1 VIERSQALA
10 ALSRSEFDIVVV
22 GGGITGAGVALDA
35 ASRGYSVAL
44 LERADFASG
53 TSSRSSKLV
62 HGGLRYL
69 QNFDLGLVREALLER
84 QLMVA
89 LAPHLVRPLPLVVP
103 AFEGARPDRLLGV
116 GLNLYD
122 VMSVDRDRLRTGR
135 SAIGRGRRA
144 RAERGMPVEDE
155 LPMRLEENTL
165 TGTGESWSPERHRTI
180 SGEEVLELLP
190 ALAAREPTSGYLFY
204 DCQTDDVRL
213 VLTVLGEA
221 ERFGAVCAN
230 RMEVTGLLERD
241 GLTLGVRATDSETG
255 ELFEVRAANVVN
267 ATGVWADRLRP
278 QELHDEAE
286 LPRIRPSRGTHVTLR
301 HEDLPLV
308 GGAIV
313 PAGAG
318 RTIFALPWLGRT
330 LIGTTDN
337 DYEGPLE
344 HVAPAAEDVDYLLTA
359 VNEFFASTLTPADLT
374 GAYAGVRPLIST
386 GDPKKSV
393 DISRKAELYETSSGM
408 ITITGGKLTTWR
420 RMAKLAVDRLVER
433 EARKAPCRTHEI
445 PLGQAIA
452 AEELPR
458 VEGVGE
464 ESYQALAARYG
475 HGAKEALAL
484 AAERGELAQP
494 IVDGLPDLL
503 AEVALAARREQARS
517 IGDVLLRRTRLG
529 LLAANDLLPDRAGEA
544 SAAVRRVAD
553 VLARELGWSAERAAE
568 EIRRF
573 AQEARA
579 EGSLDHGGGEG
590 GSVAQREGASVGL
603 SVAQRQGAAGGPSPQ
618 QEAGAAQ
625 GSARAEDAAR
635 SSAPEARTEEI
646 ESA

>member
-1 VIERSQALA
+1 VIERSLALSALA
-10 ALSRSEFDIVVV
+10 EDEFDVVVV

-35 ASRGYSVAL
+35 ATRGYSVAL
-44 LERADFASG
+44 LERADYASG

-103 AFEGARPDRLLGV
+103 SFGNAHPDRLTGV

-122 VMSVDRDRLRTGR
+122 VMSRDRLR
-135 SAIGRGRRA
+135 SRRA
-144 RAERGMPVEDE
+144 E
-155 LPMRLEENTL
+155 
-165 TGTGESWSPERHRTI
+165 GESWSPERHRVI
-180 SGEEVLELLP
+180 SGEEVIELLP

-230 RMEVTGLLERD
+230 RVDVTGLLEHD
-241 GLTLGVRATDSETG
+241 GHALGVHALDTESG
-255 ELFEVRAANVVN
+255 ERFDVRAANVVN
-267 ATGVWADRLRP
+267 ATGVWADELSP
-278 QELHDEAE
+278 NELHDEAE

-301 HEDLPLV
+301 HEDIPLV

-318 RTIFALPWLGRT
+318 RSIFALPWLGHT
-330 LIGTTDN
+330 LVGTTDN
-337 DYEGPLE
+337 DYEGPLD
-344 HVAPAAEDVDYLLTA
+344 HISPSAEDIDYLLSA
-359 VNEFFASTLTPADLT
+359 VNDFFGTTLTPAELT
-374 GAYAGVRPLIST
+374 GAFAGVRPLIST

-420 RMAKLAVDRLVER
+420 RMAKMTVDRIVER
-433 EARKAPCRTHEI
+433 DARDAPCRTQEI

-452 AEELPR
+452 AEELPH
-458 VEGVGE
+458 VEGVPAA
-464 ESYQALAARYG
+464 SYQALASRYG
-475 HGAKEALAL
+475 HAAHDVLAL

-494 IVDGLPDLL
+494 ILDGRPDLL
-503 AEVALAARREQARS
+503 AEVALAAGREQARS

-529 LLAANDLLPDRAGEA
+529 LLAARELTSDPASP
-544 SAAVRRVAD
+544 SAADGGGVASVRRVGD
-553 VLARELGWSAERAAE
+553 VLARELHWSPERLELELERFAAE
-568 EIRRF
+568 
-573 AQEARA
+573 AAA
-579 EGSLDHGGGEG
+579 EGILADLEPSSPVAPVPPGEP
-590 GSVAQREGASVGL
+590 EL
-603 SVAQRQGAAGGPSPQ
+603 PPSMP
-618 QEAGAAQ
+618 
-625 GSARAEDAAR
+625 
-635 SSAPEARTEEI
+635 
-646 ESA
+646 